1 MYNVTIMEVTSHKV
15 CEDMFA
21 LLGLFKQAMHRFAE
35 EKNMT
40 NMQIAALYMISRHG
54 GELPMGKVACVLH
67 CDPSNVTGIV
77 DRLVTHKF
85 VTRTESPQDRRAKNI
100 TLTSDGRA
108 IVTEFIQT
116 LPERLGC
123 NRLENAERV
132 ALHSAI
138 QKIIV

>member
-1 MYNVTIMEVTSHKV
+1 MEVTSNKV

-21 LLGLFKQAMHRFAE
+21 LLGRFKQAMHRFAE
-35 EKNMT
+35 QRGMT
-40 NMQIAALYMISRHG
+40 NMQIAALYMIARHG
-54 GELPMGKVACVLH
+54 GELPMGKVAGVLH

-77 DRLVTHKF
+77 DRLVTQKL

-100 TLTSDGRA
+100 TLTQDGQA
-108 IVTEFIQT
+108 VVDEFIQT
-116 LPERLGC
+116 LPLQLGC
-123 NRLENAERV
+123 DRLKNAERT